1 MRHHRVYPLAVA
13 ALATMMLIPSVAQ
26 AVEYAPLRCGQASSP
41 ADREICKSY
50 ELGQKEA
57 RMATLYGVAT
67 ALVAMGQRGDIQDKQ
82 RAWLKEREACGAR
95 FRCLNRIYD
104 RRIGE
109 LDSVINNIASLGPY

>member
-13 ALATMMLIPSVAQ
+13 TLATMMFMPSLAH
-26 AVEYAPLRCGQASSP
+26 AIEYAPLRCGQARTPSE
-41 ADREICKSY
+41 REICKSY
-50 ELGQKEA
+50 DLGQKEA
-57 RMATLYGVAT
+57 HMAALYGVAT

-95 FRCLNRIYD
+95 FRCLNKLYD

-109 LDSVINNIASLGPY
+109 LDSVIDSIASRGPY